1 MFILSNIVDKLVEG
15 YIRDMLPENKGIIK
29 EMEEFARDN
38 NIPIVHP
45 EVAKFLDVIIKIS
58 KVKSILEVGT
68 AIGYSALIF
77 SRAMGN
83 EGKIVTIEKREDM
96 YNLAKNN
103 IKKAG
108 QKDNIDILLG
118 DGREVLPQIEGKF
131 DMIFLDAAKGH
142 YQKFLLSCIDRLND
156 NGIIVS
162 DNVLYKGMVAS
173 NQYVVRRKITIVKR
187 MRKYLNYISNHPR
200 LTTSIIPIGDGVA
213 LTYKLGGNYGE

>member
-83 EGKIVTIEKREDM
+83 EGKIVTIEKSEDM

-108 QKDNIDILLG
+108 QKANIDILLG

>member
-1 MFILSNIVDKLVEG
+1 MSNIVDKLVEG

-83 EGKIVTIEKREDM
+83 EGKIVTIEKSEDM

-108 QKDNIDILLG
+108 QKANIDILLG